1 MVPDPGT
8 WLCAL
13 VLEPGFAL
21 GVLGLGPDLWPWP
34 WWLHDPM
41 TQKGEPQVTRT
52 RPPDEIMVE
61 IFPEELTL
69 RPSAFFGGFW
79 FKDAEFEPIMDSCLR
94 FSLTL
99 IYTQPQTWA
108 CQ

>member
-1 MVPDPGT
+1 
-8 WLCAL
+8 
-13 VLEPGFAL
+13 
-21 GVLGLGPDLWPWP
+21 
-34 WWLHDPM
+34 
-41 TQKGEPQVTRT
+41 
-52 RPPDEIMVE
+52 MVE

-108 CQ
+108 CHQLFWGGRGRVAAGGARAAAGMAAVGGGSRPLRAPKRS